1 MKFYDT
7 HILDNSSGDNN
18 DAENTDDELIT
29 NDFIAVSYAYIF
41 TEDS

>member
-18 DAENTDDELIT
+18 DAENTDDVLIT
-29 NDFIAVSYAYIF
+29 NDFIADSCADIY